1 MGIIVTNCFSKHF
14 AYVTNYLGL
23 NAMCFVAL
31 LSINQEL
38 FPTFE
43 TRVATYN
50 NFEIFVVVFMWF
62 FVSLLPK

>member
-1 MGIIVTNCFSKHF
+1 VY
-14 AYVTNYLGL
+14 ATNYLVL
-23 NAMCFVAL
+23 NAMWFVAL

-50 NFEIFVVVFMWF
+50 NFEIFVVVFDVVFCF
-62 FVSLLPK
+62 FASKVVNLLLQLFHT